1 MTLGD
6 SFSIFEAQR
15 SSRSK
20 RNSYSSGS
28 HILHL
33 RSTLE
38 PVANFFI
45 TGIPGNEPVAVAGE
59 KGPGGYSVVTGPR
72 VSELK
77 CAVIPRSRDKST
89 TIQGC
94 ILSTCFLTAS
104 SNILTCSPLAS
115 LLLVIFKR

>member
-1 MTLGD
+1 MAKEEFIFLWLSYLTL
-6 SFSIFEAQR
+6 
-15 SSRSK
+15 
-20 RNSYSSGS
+20 
-28 HILHL
+28 L

-38 PVANFFI
+38 PVANFI
-45 TGIPGNEPVAVAGE
+45 TGIPGNELVAVAGE

-115 LLLVIFKR
+115 LLLVIFKQ